1 MKDFVFT
8 TPTTIY
14 FGKCQLEKLG
24 QIIRQYGSRA
34 LLVYGG
40 GSIKRTGLYD
50 TVSSLLKKSSVSV
63 AELPGVE
70 PNPKIGSVRKGVRLC
85 RENGVDVVLAVGGGS
100 SIDCAKVV
108 AAGACYAGDP
118 WDLVVHPELIKKA
131 LPLVTVLTI
140 AATGSEM
147 NGNAVITNPE
157 TREKLGTAGLALK
170 PKASILDP
178 ELTFTV
184 PKRQTAAGT
193 ADIMSHIFENYF
205 NHEKGAF
212 LQARTAE
219 GLLRTCIHY
228 GPVALRYPDDYEA
241 RANLMWTSSL
251 AINGLLSCGAQ
262 INWSV
267 HSIEHELS
275 AFYDITHGVGL
286 AILTPNWMK
295 FVLNDSTAG
304 KFAEY
309 GVNVW
314 GLDPKQPVRSTAEQ
328 AIKKTSEFFKSS
340 LGLPSSLHEI
350 GIGEENFR
358 VMAEHAAAHGL
369 KDAYVPLTADDVLKI
384 YRASL

>member
-1 MKDFVFT
+1 M
-8 TPTTIY
+8 
-14 FGKCQLEKLG
+14 
-24 QIIRQYGSRA
+24 
-34 LLVYGG
+34 
-40 GSIKRTGLYD
+40 
-50 TVSSLLKKSSVSV
+50 
-63 AELPGVE
+63 E

-228 GPVALRYPDDYEA
+228 GPAALRHPDDYEA

-251 AINGLLSCGAQ
+251 AINGLLSCG
-262 INWSV
+262 V
-267 HSIEHELS
+267 
-275 AFYDITHGVGL
+275 
-286 AILTPNWMK
+286 
-295 FVLNDSTAG
+295 
-304 KFAEY
+304 
-309 GVNVW
+309 
-314 GLDPKQPVRSTAEQ
+314 
-328 AIKKTSEFFKSS
+328 
-340 LGLPSSLHEI
+340 
-350 GIGEENFR
+350 
-358 VMAEHAAAHGL
+358 
-369 KDAYVPLTADDVLKI
+369 
-384 YRASL
+384 